1 MRLES
6 APPLDG
12 TTTHT
17 DSKATRR
24 PAVVRIAAKVSI
36 AKGGEQIGRE
46 WTRVDE
52 GHIRSPPKV
61 AEHTLRCVPMRTP
74 RVFNET
80 TKYPDCVGDVRSR
93 SNRQVEELAYEL
105 AVRDILHI
113 EFLF

>member
-24 PAVVRIAAKVSI
+24 PAVVRISTKVSI
-36 AKGGEQIGRE
+36 AKGGEQ
-46 WTRVDE
+46 TRVDE
-52 GHIRSPPKV
+52 GHIHSPPKV
-61 AEHTLRCVPMRTP
+61 AEHTLRHVPMRTP
-74 RVFNET
+74 RVFNKT

-105 AVRDILHI
+105 AVRDV
-113 EFLF
+113 